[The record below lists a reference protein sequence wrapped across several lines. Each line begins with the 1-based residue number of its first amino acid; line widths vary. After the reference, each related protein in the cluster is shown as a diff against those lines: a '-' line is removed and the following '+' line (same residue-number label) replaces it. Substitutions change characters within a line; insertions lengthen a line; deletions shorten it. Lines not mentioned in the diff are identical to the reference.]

1 MQTGAVALLAA
12 ASMPACDDSGSD
24 GAAADGAGQQPGDG
38 GSGNGDPSDGAPVV
52 PPVEGLCGWAAVA
65 GDGVETTTGGGDVPP
80 VTVSTADE
88 LLALAEDPEP
98 RVIQIDGMID
108 TPSLDVASNKTIV
121 GLGPSSGIRG
131 GIRIHGE
138 SLTEPVSNV
147 IVRNL
152 HVDGTTTDIEDGIQ
166 IFFAHHVW
174 IDHVD
179 VFDAPDGNLDVTH
192 GSDNVTISSSIFHY
206 TDAAPADHRFS
217 NLIGHDDDNQAED
230 QGRLRVTFH
239 HNWWADNVV
248 ERMPRM
254 RFGHVHL
261 LNNYYSSGGNNYC
274 IGAGVEA
281 RVIVENNA
289 FAGVNDPNILY
300 DDEPS
305 AGLTASG
312 NQYEDTKGLQN
323 GDQGQP
329 VPPLPADYVPCPT
342 DPASD
347 VPALVMAGAGP
358 Q

>member
-1 MQTGAVALLAA
+1 MLAA
-12 ASMPACDDSGSD
+12 ATLSACSDSGSGGEGMD
-24 GAAADGAGQQPGDG
+24 TGGQPGADGGGGGDG
-38 GSGNGDPSDGAPVV
+38 DWSDGAPVV
-52 PPVEGLCGWAAVA
+52 APAAGLCGWAAVA
-65 GDGVETTTGGGDVPP
+65 GDGVTTTTGGGEAPP
-80 VTVSTADE
+80 ITVTTAEE

-98 RVIQIDGMID
+98 RVIQIDGMLD
-108 TPSLDVASNKTIV
+108 TPALDVASNKTIV
-121 GLGPSSGIRG
+121 GVGPSSGIRG

-138 SLTEPVSNV
+138 SLTERISNV
-147 IVRNL
+147 IIRNL

-192 GSDNVTISSSIFHY
+192 GSDNVTISSSLFHY

-230 QGRLRVTFH
+230 EGRLRVTFH

-254 RFGHVHL
+254 RFGYVHL
-261 LNNYYSSGGNNYC
+261 LNNYYTAAGNNYC

-281 RVIVENNA
+281 RAVVENNA

-305 AGLTASG
+305 AGLTVFG
-312 NQYEDTKGLQN
+312 NQYEGTEGLEN

-329 VPPLPADYVPCPT
+329 VSPFPDDYVACPT
-342 DPASD
+342 DSASD
-347 VPALVMAGAGP
+347 VPAVVMAGAGP
-358 Q
+358 R

>member
-1 MQTGAVALLAA
+1 V
-12 ASMPACDDSGSD
+12 
-24 GAAADGAGQQPGDG
+24 
-38 GSGNGDPSDGAPVV
+38 
-52 PPVEGLCGWAAVA
+52 
-65 GDGVETTTGGGDVPP
+65 TT
-80 VTVSTADE
+80 AEE
-88 LLALAEDPEP
+88 LLALAEDSEP
-98 RVIQIDGMID
+98 RVIHIDGMLD
-108 TPSLDVASNKTIV
+108 TPALDVASNKTIV
-121 GLGPSSGIRG
+121 GVGSDSGIRG

-138 SLTEPVSNV
+138 SLTERISNV
-147 IVRNL
+147 IIRNL

>member
-1 MQTGAVALLAA
+1 MDA
-12 ASMPACDDSGSD
+12 
-24 GAAADGAGQQPGDG
+24 AGQPGADAGGDG
-38 GSGNGDPSDGAPVV
+38 DLSDGAPVV
-52 PPVEGLCGWAAVA
+52 PPAEGLCGWAAVA
-65 GDGVETTTGGGDVPP
+65 GDGVTTRTGGGEASPIT
-80 VTVSTADE
+80 VTTAEE

-98 RVIQIDGMID
+98 RVIHIDGMLD
-108 TPSLDVASNKTIV
+108 TPALDVASNKTIV
-121 GLGPSSGIRG
+121 GVGSDSGIRG

-138 SLTEPVSNV
+138 SLTERISNV
-147 IVRNL
+147 IIRNL

-166 IFFAHHVW
+166 IFFAHHIW

-192 GSDNVTISSSIFHY
+192 GSDNVTISSSLFHY

-230 QGRLRVTFH
+230 AGRLRVTFH
-239 HNWWADNVV
+239 HNWWADGVV

-254 RFGHVHL
+254 RFGYVHL
-261 LNNYYSSGGNNYC
+261 LNNYYTSAGNNYC
-274 IGAGVEA
+274 IGAGVDA
-281 RVIVENNA
+281 RAVVENNA

-305 AGLTASG
+305 AGLTVFG
-312 NQYEDTKGLQN
+312 NQYEGTKGLQN

-329 VPPLPADYVPCPT
+329 VSPLPDDYVACPT
-342 DPASD
+342 DSASD

-358 Q
+358 R